1 MVARLQLA
9 VMDFSSGVNRKQ
21 AITKTRD
28 LRYKQLYSKVTQN
41 WVVNKIREQKHHNYL
56 PSITQEIALMRSL
69 VENCWQATVLADIP
83 INIAPFENSDKKE
96 GIK

>member
-28 LRYKQLYSKVTQN
+28 LRYKQSYSKVTQN

-56 PSITQEIALMRSL
+56 PSITQEIALMKSL
-69 VENCWQATVLADIP
+69 VENCWQATA
-83 INIAPFENSDKKE
+83 S
-96 GIK
+96 